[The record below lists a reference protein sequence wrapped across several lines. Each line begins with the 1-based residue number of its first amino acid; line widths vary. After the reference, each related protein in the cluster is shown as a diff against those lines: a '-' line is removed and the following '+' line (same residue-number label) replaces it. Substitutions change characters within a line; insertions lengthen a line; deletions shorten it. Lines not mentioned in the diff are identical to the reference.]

1 MILARALLGSPKM
14 GKPDSVCGLR
24 LRLRLLLLLFLEY
37 LVWGKL
43 SATERQLLGY

>member
-14 GKPDSVCGLR
+14 GKPDSVCG